1 MRSQT
6 IAATSTGV
14 EKEKLQN
21 IGLAGCSYPES
32 FNAHPNLARVLKGRQ
47 KNISEGDG
55 IDWNTAEAM
64 AFGTLL
70 AEGNHVRLSGQ
81 DVERGTFSQR
91 HALLH
96 DQKDE
101 SQYVPLNNLA
111 KHVVPSQSKFTV
123 CNSSLSE
130 FGTLGFELGYS
141 LVTPS
146 QLIMWE
152 AQFGDFANNAQCII
166 DQFIVS
172 GEQKWL
178 QMTGLTLLLPH
189 GYDGQGPEHSSARL
203 ERFLQMCDEDPY
215 VMPDSSL
222 DGVDSAARQ
231 HQDCNVQ
238 IVYPTVP
245 SNYFHVLRR
254 QVHRGFRKP
263 LVVFTSKSILRHPM
277 AKSSL
282 AEMVEGTRFQRLI
295 PEVLH
300 ANPLSHM
307 ESRDPGT
314 GMVIES
320 YAGNNREPRL
330 PYSLVKDGNHPPSP
344 SNSSDYVAPRSE
356 GSFTLLP
363 PNEIRTLIFCSGQV
377 YYLLHRAR
385 ELNNLKHVAI
395 VRIEQLN
402 PFPFWECQTVVDYY
416 KDKLEEVV
424 FCQEESFNSGAWS
437 HVEPRLST
445 AIRNSEWFKSVQVNN
460 FNIF

>member
-300 ANPLSHM
+300 GNPLSQM
-307 ESRDPGT
+307 ENSDPGT

-330 PYSLVKDGNHPPSP
+330 PYSLVKDGNHPPNP